1 MRVGAVFTAQD
12 VFFAGRRLAIHRQ
25 LAPPDLLAEWLM
37 RGRDGVIEQPG
48 YRSLFYQLLLCVEV
62 LAVLELGFPLGGG
75 GAGGGFEDAVE
86 GGFAGETR
94 CQAHF
99 SDLEVGVVAQQF
111 LCVCYA
117 IGVDELR
124 E

>member
-1 MRVGAVFTAQD
+1 MKGGNCAIACGWGQCLLHRT
-12 VFFAGRRLAIHRQ
+12 FFFETEARNTSTVTPG
-25 LAPPDLLAEWLM
+25 LLAEWLM
-37 RGRDGVIEQPG
+37 RGRDGVIKQPG
-48 YRSLFYQLLLCVEV
+48 YRLLFYQLLLGVGV

-99 SDLEVGVVAQQF
+99 SDLEVGVVAQ
-111 LCVCYA
+111 
-117 IGVDELR
+117 
-124 E
+124 